1 MNELIWLFLIP
12 IGIAIVLVIVW
23 AICFKLKLKKVS
35 KFIERTIDDVLNHPF

>member
-23 AICFKLKLKKVS
+23 AICFKLELKKVS
-35 KFIERTIDDVLNHPF
+35 KFIERTIGDVFHYPF